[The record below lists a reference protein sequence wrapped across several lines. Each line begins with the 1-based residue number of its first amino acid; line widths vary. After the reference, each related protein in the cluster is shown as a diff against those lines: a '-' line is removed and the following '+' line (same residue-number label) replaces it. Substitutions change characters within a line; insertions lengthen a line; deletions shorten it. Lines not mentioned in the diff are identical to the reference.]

1 MAAADFNFANTAG
14 RQLSGVLE
22 RGGGT
27 VRAWAVF
34 AHCFTCDKTSLAAT
48 RLSRALAERGIG
60 VLRFDFTGLGES
72 EGDFGTGLSGDI
84 QDVVCAARAM
94 ADKGMTPQ
102 LLVGHSFGGAA
113 VLAAAGELE
122 AVKAVAVIGAPF
134 DAEHVLTHIGPALK
148 DAPAGQRVPVE
159 IGDRAFELGADFVRD
174 ICGQNQ
180 KARIADLGRAL
191 LVLHSPVDEIVSI
204 DNASNIFLNA
214 RHPKSFVSLDHAN
227 HLLTRAVDSD
237 YAAAV
242 IAAWASRYLEQA
254 PELARMPVE
263 PPVKGVR
270 VEETGAG
277 KFQVR
282 VVTPS
287 TSFLADEPDSVGGLN
302 SGPTP
307 YDLLSA
313 GLGAC
318 TAMTCRLY
326 AERKKWPLERVVVE
340 VGHTAKSTSEP
351 DRFVR
356 KIAFQGE
363 LDESQHARLLEIA
376 DRCPVHRTLTESA
389 LVETV
394 RLADDQPDGGA
405 ENCVEGHAK
414 LMQEACVEAD
424 RSDGAPVRDVIPPPL
439 PEP

>member
-1 MAAADFNFANTAG
+1 MAATEFNFANTRG
-14 RQLSGVLE
+14 RELSGVLE
-22 RGGGT
+22 RGDGP
-27 VRAWAVF
+27 VRSWAVF

-48 RLSRALAERGIG
+48 RVSRALAEHGIG

-72 EGDFGTGLSGDI
+72 EGEFGKGLSGDI
-84 QDVVCAARAM
+84 QDVVCAAQAM
-94 ADKGMTPQ
+94 AAAGMPPQ

-122 AVKAVAVIGAPF
+122 TVKAVAVIGTPF
-134 DAEHVLTHIGPALK
+134 DAEHVLTHIDPALK

-159 IGDRAFELGADFVRD
+159 IAGRQFELGAEFVRD
-174 ICGQNQ
+174 IQGQNQ
-180 KARIADLGRAL
+180 KARIENLGRAL
-191 LVLHSPVDEIVSI
+191 LVLHSPVDEVVGIE
-204 DNASNIFLNA
+204 NASGIFLAA

-227 HLLTRAVDSD
+227 HLLTARADSD
-237 YAAAV
+237 YAASV
-242 IAAWASRYLEQA
+242 VAAWAGRYLEFA
-254 PELARMPVE
+254 PESVE
-263 PPVKGVR
+263 PPVQGVR

-287 TSFLADEPDSVGGLN
+287 TTFLADEPVSVGGLD

-326 AERKKWPLERVVVE
+326 AERKNWPLERVVVE
-340 VGHTAKSTSEP
+340 VGHTAKTASGP

-356 KIAFQGE
+356 KIAFQGA
-363 LDESQHARLLEIA
+363 LDEAQHARLLEIA

-389 LVETV
+389 VVETE
-394 RLADDQPDGGA
+394 RLPGDAPDAGA
-405 ENCVEGHAK
+405 ENCPDGHGR
-414 LMQEACVEAD
+414 LMREACAEAD
-424 RSDGAPVRDVIPPPL
+424 KA
-439 PEP
+439 